1 DPDPWLPTDTAIG
14 ITDDVGAA
22 LQAIAVLGF
31 VLMNT
36 NLRIVS
42 WIALLPVL
50 VIAAVAVLTAGA
62 GAGLPA
68 RLSTVHNGTNVEYC
82 RPDGV
87 PLPMDIYTPAQPR
100 SSAPVAVYVHGGG
113 FMLGDQE
120 SDGLGASLANS
131 PGALFAPLRDRLT
144 ASGFVVAS
152 VGYRLASASPWPG
165 PITDVKCA
173 IRFLRAHAT
182 ELDINPKRIGVW
194 GSSAGGTLVSLLGTT
209 DTSAGFDVGEY
220 TDQTSEVQAV
230 VDMFGAA
237 DLTDH
242 ITGFAGTT
250 IHIAL
255 NNDVLRAASPSTYLR
270 AGMPPFLILHGT
282 DDPMVQ
288 QSVNFATTGGSP
300 THRAS
305 GWIYGMTEDASA
317 PADHFYR
324 DVGFRYMRAGGAQL
338 DSPGGWV
345 SGKYDRR
352 WNATRAQLLR
362 TRSLGGEFVLLVH
375 DLWGADGY
383 PISRFPGDNGNW
395 TDYDNFLT
403 RVINDVRASGAPVQW
418 DIWNEPNIT
427 TFWNRPQSQYFELW
441 RRAYVPDSLAAFEEL
456 QGKPELTAMSLDEA
470 VAYVRRS

>member
-1 DPDPWLPTDTAIG
+1 MNQLKNPLLLTSVLAAVGGALVPAVTLRTLWQLSPPYGALFTVLVLTELGAVVVAVVRPHRARLAAVAAGVMLTTWVVDRLLGWLPDPDPWLPTDTVLG
-14 ITDDVGAA
+14 ITDHVGAA

-152 VGYRLASASPWPG
+152 VGYRLAPASPWPG

-270 AGMPPFLILHGT
+270 AGMPRSSSCTAP
-282 DDPMVQ
+282 
-288 QSVNFATTGGSP
+288 TTQWSSSP
-300 THRAS
+300 STS
-305 GWIYGMTEDASA
+305 PPNWTTSA
-317 PADHFYR
+317 PQSR
-324 DVGFRYMRAGGAQL
+324 TSRSRAPVTASTPPTSAPPRTNSPPRSSTS
-338 DSPGGWV
+338 SPG
-345 SGKYDRR
+345 R
-352 WNATRAQLLR
+352 
-362 TRSLGGEFVLLVH
+362 
-375 DLWGADGY
+375 
-383 PISRFPGDNGNW
+383 
-395 TDYDNFLT
+395 
-403 RVINDVRASGAPVQW
+403 
-418 DIWNEPNIT
+418 
-427 TFWNRPQSQYFELW
+427 
-441 RRAYVPDSLAAFEEL
+441 
-456 QGKPELTAMSLDEA
+456 
-470 VAYVRRS
+470 